1 MYAYIKYNILIPL
14 DVFTLGPTTTFLQTI
29 GINPELQPPPKKLK
43 NDGLKIGVFWFPR
56 ADFTTT
62 KVGSQGCNIKFI
74 RQDSGAKAG
83 GVIF

>member
-1 MYAYIKYNILIPL
+1 MIYIYIDSIGCVQIGANNH
-14 DVFTLGPTTTFLQTI
+14 VFTNDRYQSWIAT
-29 GINPELQPPPKKLK
+29 PPKKLI

-56 ADFTTT
+56 ANFTTA